1 MTKLKDIKEEFS
13 KYIVIKDR
21 WILDVVLHV
30 HVGNSFIQRDPIW
43 TMIVAPSS
51 GGKSTVIA
59 PSSGISVVHF
69 LDDLTEKTL
78 LSGFKIKGQ
87 EVSLLKMI
95 GSGIICF
102 SDFTAILSKNPQSAG
117 EILGQLRLVYDGVF
131 IKQTG
136 TGKIEWRGKIG
147 VLAAATPDVYFKL
160 EQARSMGERFG
171 YYCMEQPTDEE
182 IAQKQ
187 ATLNLSAKDITAL
200 MSPYY
205 RDYYAGLRD
214 WKTLHGVLPLSMSP
228 GQRERLKLAVI
239 LSVNG
244 KATVHT
250 NFKTGKVDQIPNKA
264 GVGRD
269 NKMAEASL
277 HTYQFMDGY
286 ENGDPNYPLQND
298 RIELVEKQ
306 AYSSV
311 SRERRKILEIL
322 SFCEEDD
329 RLSASQIGTMRGL
342 GLEKES
348 VEMYLTPLHAIG
360 MIQKIVGNPHRW
372 YIRDQDI
379 REFICRVSKG
389 VDDYIPQS
397 NDTDNEFTSTIKQSY
412 KEIDFFGDSE
422 EF

>member
-1 MTKLKDIKEEFS
+1 MIKLQQIKEEFE

-21 WILDVVLHV
+21 WIIDVVLHV
-30 HVGNSFIQRDPIW
+30 HIGNSFINRDPIW

-51 GGKSTVIA
+51 GGKSTVLA
-59 PSSGISVVHF
+59 PSAGISIVHF

-78 LSGFKIKGQ
+78 LSGYKVKGQ
-87 EVSLLKMI
+87 EISLLKMI
-95 GSGIICF
+95 GSGVICF
-102 SDFTAILSKNPQSAG
+102 SDFTAILSKNPQSSG

-136 TGKIEWRGKIG
+136 TGKIEWHGKIG
-147 VLAAATPDVYFKL
+147 VLAASTPDVYFKL

-187 ATLNLSAKDITAL
+187 ASLNLSAKDITAL
-200 MSPYY
+200 MAPLYREYY
-205 RDYYAGLRD
+205 SALRE
-214 WKTLHGVLPLSMSP
+214 WKINHGVRPLEMTEE
-228 GQRERLKLAVI
+228 QRNRLKQAVI
-239 LSVNG
+239 ISVNG

-286 ENGDPNYPLQND
+286 ENGDPNYPLQDN
-298 RIELVEKQ
+298 RIELIEKQ
-306 AYSSV
+306 AYSSI

-322 SFCEEDD
+322 SFCEEDE

-372 YIRDQDI
+372 YIRDQKV
-379 REFICRVSKG
+379 REFIRRVSAG
-389 VDDYIPQS
+389 IDEYIPQS
-397 NDTDNEFTSTIKQSY
+397 TDETDNGVGGVINNYY
-412 KEIDFFGDSE
+412 KDLDMFGDSE
-422 EF
+422 E